1 MWCVQIATELTK
13 SYHRHIKRETVMPIL
28 TIQIP
33 TGYTKEQKAS
43 LLKGVTQA
51 VIEGFQAPLSSIRA
65 NLVEIPPE
73 NTIVAGEIGQVMTL
87 IQAIVIV
94 GRTEAQKA
102 ALIAALAKAVQDTI
116 GISTEHTRILIGDFE
131 KTDLGVAGGI
141 SAKAAGR

>member
-1 MWCVQIATELTK
+1 VQIATELTK
-13 SYHRHIKRETVMPIL
+13 SYHRDIKRETFMPIL

-33 TGYTKEQKAS
+33 TGNTKEQKAS

-51 VIEGFQAPLSSIRA
+51 VIEGFQAPLPSIRV
-65 NLVEIPPE
+65 NLLEVPPE

-87 IQAIVIV
+87 IHAAVIV
-94 GRTEAQKA
+94 GRNEAQKA

-116 GISTEHTRILIGDFE
+116 GISTEHTRILIEDLE

-141 SAKAAGR
+141 SAKASGR